1 MCTYVRRFN
10 NRNETHQGSCSC
22 DPELRDSSCY
32 DKQGATENLN
42 KPQPQAPL
50 SEHIWTKNMILHHC
64 CFPWWWK
71 CEVFFPLLLG
81 TLNLLVPHPL
91 EKTVHNKAW
100 GLAANF
106 WDFAANAWGL
116 AANACSTAMLDH
128 SGMKSYLS
136 AFTCL
141 HAHSCM
147 KSNLHSSPSPCPSC
161 LLLLHLLF
169 VHGRLLVTSIHVHV
183 PP

>member
-106 WDFAANAWGL
+106 WDFAAKNSVHNKAWGL
-116 AANACSTAMLDH
+116 AANFWDFAAKNSPLSIALAISALVPRACGLR
-128 SGMKSYLS
+128 L
-136 AFTCL
+136 
-141 HAHSCM
+141 
-147 KSNLHSSPSPCPSC
+147 SSPNIGLRCPCLSGWLPN
-161 LLLLHLLF
+161 
-169 VHGRLLVTSIHVHV
+169 IHYATL
-183 PP
+183 